1 MLSHF
6 IIILLTIVFSTLTS
20 GHVYAGNDMNK
31 KAESNQVITP
41 VRSGDKYKNWIST
54 QMLADGNYL
63 SATWDWIKGGKRTT
77 PNGDIPV
84 VVLNRKSFPETI
96 HEGLTFSWLGHS
108 SVLLEISGCRILID
122 PVFSKYASPIPLF
135 VKRFSKPPITAGQFP
150 KVDIVLITHDHYD
163 HLDKNV
169 VKILSRQGSY
179 FLVPEGVGGHLRAW
193 GIPKKKIE
201 ELTWWQQTRYNNLSL
216 ACVPAR
222 HFSGRG
228 LFDRDKT
235 LWAGWVI
242 QSKSKSVYCSGDTGY
257 ADHFKAIG
265 EAYGPFDLTIIKVG
279 AYSEKWPEIHIN
291 PEEAVQAHIEV
302 QGKLLLPVHWA
313 TFNLALHPWDE
324 PIIRT
329 IKAAKKN
336 NVRLTIPFIG
346 EIVNIENTAENKE
359 WWTHIQ

>member
-1 MLSHF
+1 MIYRGILT
-6 IIILLTIVFSTLTS
+6 LLTIVFSILTS
-20 GHVYAGNDMNK
+20 VDVCADNDMTGK
-31 KAESNQVITP
+31 SAENQAIVP
-41 VRSGDKYKNWIST
+41 AKSGDLFKNWIPTKMLTDGST
-54 QMLADGNYL
+54 L
-63 SATWDWIKGGKRTT
+63 SVTWDWIKGGERTT
-77 PNGDIPV
+77 PEGEIPV
-84 VVLNRKSFPETI
+84 VKLNKDSFPKIT
-96 HEGLTFSWLGHS
+96 HDGLSFWWLGHS
-108 SVLLEISGCRILID
+108 SILLDISGYRILID
-122 PVFSKYASPIPLF
+122 PVFSTYASPIPLF
-135 VKRFSKPPITAGQFP
+135 VKRFSKSPVMVGQLP
-150 KVDIVLITHDHYD
+150 NIDIVLITHDHYD

-169 VKILSRQGSY
+169 VKILARQGSH
-179 FLVPEGVGGHLRAW
+179 FIVPEGVGDHLRAW
-193 GIPKKKIE
+193 GIPNDKIE
-201 ELTWWQQTRYNNLSL
+201 ELTWWQQTRYNNLSF

-265 EAYGPFDLTIIKVG
+265 KTYGPFDLTIIKIG

-291 PEEAVQAHIEV
+291 PEQAIQAHIEV
-302 QGKLLLPVHWA
+302 KGKLLLPVHWA

-324 PIIRT
+324 PIIRI

-336 NVRLTIPFIG
+336 NVRLTIPIIG
-346 EIVNIENTAENKE
+346 EIVNTENTLEIKK